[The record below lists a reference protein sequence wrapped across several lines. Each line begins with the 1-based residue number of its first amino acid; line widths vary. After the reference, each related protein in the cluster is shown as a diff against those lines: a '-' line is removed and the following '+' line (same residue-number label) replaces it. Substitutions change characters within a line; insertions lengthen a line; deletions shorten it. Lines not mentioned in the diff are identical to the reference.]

1 MTWRPTILRRNWIP
15 AFAGMTGL
23 LVAVLLATAQA
34 QAQTQIWPSRPITI
48 VVPFPPG
55 PGLDTLARLVGAKL
69 SEQLAVNVVV
79 ENRTGANGMIG
90 ANFVA
95 RAAPDGNTLL
105 MTTASTHV
113 TAVWLMKNLSYDP
126 LKDFTPIVAA
136 VEPVTCLVV
145 NPALPVNSVPELI
158 AYAKARPGQL
168 SYGSS
173 GVGSVFQL
181 MGELF
186 NQTAGVKINHVPY
199 RGVAPALQDVMAGNI
214 PMAFLAISNV
224 LGAADQGKV
233 KILAVLEPKRFAL
246 RADIPSMSEVL
257 PAFRKP
263 SSWFGVMGPAGLPAP
278 VTSRL
283 NTEINKTL
291 IAPDVS
297 GKLNDIGLSVI
308 GGSPEEFRAL
318 IEDGIARYG
327 AIIKAAGIQAE

>member
-1 MTWRPTILRRNWIP
+1 M
-15 AFAGMTGL
+15 
-23 LVAVLLATAQA
+23 VLAAILATVAA
-34 QAQTQIWPSRPITI
+34 PAHAQTWPSRPITI

-55 PGLDTLARLVGAKL
+55 PGLDLLARLVGAKL
-69 SEQLAVNVVV
+69 NESFGVNVVV

-126 LKDFTPIVAA
+126 LKDFTPVVAA

-145 NPALPVNSVPELI
+145 NSKLPVNSVPELI

-173 GVGSVFQL
+173 GVGSVFHL

-199 RGVAPALQDVMAGNI
+199 RGVAPALQDVIAGNI
-214 PMAFLAISNV
+214 PMAFLSISNV
-224 LGAADQGKV
+224 LGLADQGNV
-233 KILAVLEPKRFAL
+233 KILAVLEPKRFSL
-246 RADIPSMSEVL
+246 RPQIPSMSEVL

-263 SSWFGVMGPAGLPAP
+263 SSWFGVMGPAALPAQ
-278 VTSRL
+278 VTARL
-283 NTEINKTL
+283 NTEINRAL
-291 IAPDVS
+291 VAPDVS
-297 GKLNDIGLSVI
+297 GKLNDNGLAVI
-308 GGSPEEFRAL
+308 GGTPDEFRAL

-327 AIIKAAGIQAE
+327 AIIKAAGIEPE

>member
-1 MTWRPTILRRNWIP
+1 
-15 AFAGMTGL
+15 MTGL
-23 LVAVLLATAQA
+23 MVAAMLALAH
-34 QAQTQIWPSRPITI
+34 AQTLSTQNWPARPITI

-55 PGLDTLARLVGAKL
+55 PGLDLLARLAGAKL
-69 SEQLAVNVVV
+69 SEQLSVNVVV

-145 NPALPVNSVPELI
+145 NGKLPVNSVGELI
-158 AYAKARPGQL
+158 AYAKARPGEL
-168 SYGSS
+168 SFGSS
-173 GVGSVFQL
+173 GVGSVFHL

-199 RGVAPALQDVMAGNI
+199 RGVAPALQDVIAGNI
-214 PMAFLAISNV
+214 PMAFLSISNV
-224 LGAADQGKV
+224 LGLADQGGV

-246 RADIPSMSEVL
+246 RPQIPSMSEVL

-263 SSWFGVMGPAGLPAP
+263 SSWFGVMGPAALPAP
-278 VTSRL
+278 VTGRL
-283 NTEINKTL
+283 NTEIIKALN
-291 IAPDVS
+291 APDVS
-297 GKLNDIGLSVI
+297 GKLNDNGLSVI
-308 GGSPEEFRAL
+308 GGSPAEFRAL

-327 AIIKAAGIQAE
+327 AIIKAAGIEAE